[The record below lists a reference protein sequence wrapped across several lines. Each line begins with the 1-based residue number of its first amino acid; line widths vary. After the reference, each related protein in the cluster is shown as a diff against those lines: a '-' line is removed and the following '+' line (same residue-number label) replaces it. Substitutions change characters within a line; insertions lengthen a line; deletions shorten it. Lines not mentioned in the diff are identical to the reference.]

1 MMENKEPLTIP
12 FCEGLETQSFE
23 HLKNILEREGADCR
37 IDTLNWSADWPYRP
51 DVTLYIARSTSHL
64 VLMYNVEGLDL
75 RAEALEDNGNVWE
88 DSCCEFFVSDPY
100 DGTYYNFE
108 LNCIGTLLASKR
120 RSREDAVM
128 FTRQQLDKVVRHSTL
143 PHKRLEETGLRKW
156 SVAMCIPFTLF
167 GVDPQNL
174 PKTLK
179 VNFYKCADKAT
190 HPHFLSWN
198 PIPVPKPDFH
208 RPEYFGTIIL

>member
-1 MMENKEPLTIP
+1 MENKEPLIIP
-12 FCEGLETQSFE
+12 FIEGLETQSFE
-23 HLKNILEREGADCR
+23 HLREILGNEGVKCR
-37 IDTLNWSADWPYRP
+37 IDTLNWSEDWPYRP
-51 DVTLYIARSTSHL
+51 DVDLTVARSATHL
-64 VLMYNVEGLDL
+64 VLMYDVDGLDL

-88 DSCCEFFVSDPY
+88 DSCCEFFVSDPS

-120 RSREDAVM
+120 HSRENAVM
-128 FTRQQLDKVVRHSTL
+128 FTRQQLERVVRHSTL
-143 PHKRLEETGLRKW
+143 PHRRFDEAGPKKW
-156 SVAMCIPFTLF
+156 SVAMCIPFDLF
-167 GVDPQNL
+167 GADPQNL
-174 PKTLK
+174 PKNLK
-179 VNFYKCADKAT
+179 VNFYKCADKAP